1 MKAAKEDLIRYRFY
15 RAKDTFEDAQILADR
30 QKWNSAINR
39 LYYSAYYAVMALLL
53 FSDLKPTTH
62 NGAKSNFT
70 EYFIKTGKIPKET
83 GKIYSQLFTWRQK
96 GDYDDLFDF
105 EEENVLPYFKP
116 VKKLIEQVEELIT
129 PLIIHQLSQP

>member
-1 MKAAKEDLIRYRFY
+1 MKGTKEDLVKYRIE
-15 RAKDTFEDAQILADR
+15 RSWDTYDDSKILAEKH
-30 QKWNSAINR
+30 KWNSAINR

-53 FSDLKPTTH
+53 NSELKPTTH

-70 EYFIKTGKIPKET
+70 QHFIKTAIIPKEY

-105 EEENVLPYFKP
+105 DKDKVEPYFEP
-116 VKKLIEQVEELIT
+116 VKQLIS
-129 PLIIHQLSQP
+129 IIENIIIEK